1 MDNKTKPFSMEYV
14 LNATTKHM
22 LKSVDISIRKTLER
36 ISEFAGNQE
45 KSQEVFKTL
54 AALEGMKRGLNNGVD
69 SIGAAQNAG
78 S

>member
-1 MDNKTKPFSMEYV
+1 MDYV

-36 ISEFAGNQE
+36 ISEFAGNKE
-45 KSQEVFKTL
+45 KSQEIFETL
-54 AALEGMKRGLNNGVD
+54 SALETMKRSLNNGVD
-69 SIGAAQNAG
+69 SVGASVNVG